1 MLTIMAMVFINL
13 RAETFELAGKKIELP
28 IEKSWLTK
36 APRKDALVFFDPK
49 IENPRPIITVSTSP
63 FKYPK
68 NVSEFE
74 ETYKSKKL
82 EWIQEVQA
90 KQLLSPQ
97 FNYNPDRKSVVIRYA
112 FEVNNI
118 SFDEMSSFQ
127 ECESIGYQIKIMQSK
142 AKPFAKVDELMKT
155 WICPKI

>member
-1 MLTIMAMVFINL
+1 MLIIIVMTLINL

-28 IEKSWLTK
+28 IEKSWLSK
-36 APRKDALVFFDPK
+36 APRRNALVFFDPK
-49 IENPRPIITVSTSP
+49 IEKPRPIITVSTSP

-68 NVSEFE
+68 NASEFE

-90 KQLLSPQ
+90 KQLSSPQ
-97 FNYNPDRKSVVIRYA
+97 FNYNPDKKGVVIRYS

-118 SFDEMSSFQ
+118 SFDEISSFQ

-142 AKPFAKVDELMKT
+142 AKPFAKVDELMAS
-155 WICPKI
+155 WVCPKN

>member
-1 MLTIMAMVFINL
+1 MTLINL
-13 RAETFELAGKKIELP
+13 NAETFELAGKKIDLP

-68 NVSEFE
+68 NLSEFE
-74 ETYKSKKL
+74 ESFKSKKI

-90 KQLLSPQ
+90 KQLKTPQ
-97 FNYNPDRKSVVIRYA
+97 FDYTPDKKRLVIRYA
-112 FEVNNI
+112 FEVNKI
-118 SFDEMSSFQ
+118 SFDEISSFQ
-127 ECESIGYQIKIMQSK
+127 ECESSSYQIKIMQSK
-142 AKPFAKVDELMKT
+142 DKPYSKIDELLKT
-155 WICPKI
+155 QLCPKSP